1 MKSPQ
6 PDIWKT
12 PLAYLKGVGPRRA
25 EVLETELGLRTY
37 EDLLEYFPRRYLD
50 YGQITPIAQARPE
63 QEAVFRGKLG
73 PFQVRPLAGGRRA
86 LLTTTLYDGQAWI
99 ELVWY
104 QGWEWVRQK
113 FSPGQQVLA
122 IGRPLYKKR
131 ILQIAHPDL
140 VLLTDSKVPEQFLRI
155 YPVYPLSEKLR
166 QAGLDN
172 KRLHMLFEELYRIT
186 RFEREDP
193 IPAPIREAY
202 QLMPL
207 SEALRA
213 LHLPTSIEEADQ
225 ARYRFKFQEFFLLQ
239 VLLIRRK
246 YFLKTQYTAPSFTQ
260 VGSLLNEFYEKYLP
274 FALTEA
280 QKRVIKEIRRDMALS
295 TPMNRL
301 IQGDVGSGKTIVALF
316 AALIAIGNG
325 YQVALMAPT
334 EVLAE
339 QHARSFRK
347 WLAPLGIG
355 VGLLLGSTPPAQR
368 KRILEKLATG
378 ELACIIGTHALFQK
392 NVQYHRLGLTIIDE
406 QHKFGVKQRAALWEK
421 AHPYRPHNLLLTAT
435 PIPRTLALSVYG
447 DVDVSI
453 IDELPPGRQPVK
465 TYIRTEAQRRE
476 VWNLLRAELQKGHQA
491 YVIYPLVE
499 ESEKTDLK
507 AVEEGYE
514 LIQRTFS
521 EYPVGMIHGRMN
533 SERKEREMHLFKSGH
548 TRILVGTT
556 VVEVGVDVPNATV
569 LIVEHADRFGLS
581 QLHQLR
587 GRVGR
592 GGYPSYA
599 IFIAP
604 NNLSETALTRFQALA
619 QYHDGFHIAEID
631 LKLRGPGDFLGTKQ
645 SGLPEFKIADIVE
658 DQAILRQARQ
668 AAENLVS
675 QDPSLALYPTLR
687 THLSEYVERHSLELF
702 TA

>member
-1 MKSPQ
+1 MAQ
-6 PDIWKT
+6 ADVWQT
-12 PLAYLKGVGPRRA
+12 PLIYLKGVGPRRA
-25 EVLETELGLRTY
+25 EVLQSELKISTF
-37 EDLLEYFPRRYLD
+37 EELLEHFPRRYLD
-50 YGQITPIAQARPE
+50 YAHITPISQARLD
-63 QEAVFRGKLG
+63 QEAVFRGRLG
-73 PFQVRPLAGGRRA
+73 PFQVRPIAGERRA
-86 LLTTTLYDGQAWI
+86 ILTTTLYDGQAWMQLI
-99 ELVWY
+99 WY

-113 FSPGQQVLA
+113 FSAGQEVLA
-122 IGRPLYKKR
+122 IGRPTYKKR
-131 ILQIAHPDL
+131 TLQLSHPDL
-140 VLLTDSKVPEQFLRI
+140 ILLTDGRLPQDFLR
-155 YPVYPLSEKLR
+155 VYPLYPLTEKLR

-172 KRLHMLFEELYRIT
+172 KRFRMLFEELYRLT
-186 RFEREDP
+186 HFQKEDP
-193 IPAPIREAY
+193 IPESIRAQY
-202 QLMPL
+202 GLLSL

-213 LHLPTSIEEADQ
+213 LHLPTSVEEAEK

-246 YFLKTQYTAPSFTQ
+246 HFLKTQYTAPSFTQ
-260 VGSLLNEFYEKYLP
+260 AGPLVSEFYEKHLP
-274 FALTEA
+274 FPLTEA
-280 QKRVIKEIRRDMALS
+280 QKRVIREIRRDMALS
-295 TPMNRL
+295 VPMNRL

-316 AALIAIGNG
+316 AALIAMGNG
-325 YQVALMAPT
+325 YQVALMTPT

-339 QHARSFRK
+339 QHARSFRR
-347 WLAPLGIG
+347 WLSPLGIG
-355 VGLLLGSTPPAQR
+355 VGLLLGSTPLAQ
-368 KRILEKLATG
+368 KRRLITKLATG
-378 ELACIIGTHALFQK
+378 ELSCVIGTHALFQK
-392 NVQYHRLGLTIIDE
+392 GVHYHRLGLTIIDE

-476 VWNLLRAELQKGHQA
+476 VWNLLQAELQKGRQG

-507 AVEEGYE
+507 AVEEGFE
-514 LIQRTFS
+514 LLRKTFPAYS
-521 EYPVGMIHGRMN
+521 IGMVHGRMS
-533 SERKEREMHLFKSGH
+533 SERKEREMNLFKLGQ
-548 TRILVGTT
+548 TQILVATT

-569 LIVEHADRFGLS
+569 LIVEHAERFGLS

-592 GGYPSYA
+592 GAYPSYA
-599 IFIAP
+599 IFMAQTD
-604 NNLSETALTRFQALA
+604 LSEAALNRLQALA
-619 QYHDGFHIAEID
+619 QYNDGFRIAEID

-645 SGLPEFKIADIVE
+645 SGLPDFKIADIIE

-668 AAENLVS
+668 AAEELIAHDPTLV
-675 QDPSLALYPTLR
+675 LYPTLQSY
-687 THLSEYVERHSLELF
+687 LSRYVEKYSLELF